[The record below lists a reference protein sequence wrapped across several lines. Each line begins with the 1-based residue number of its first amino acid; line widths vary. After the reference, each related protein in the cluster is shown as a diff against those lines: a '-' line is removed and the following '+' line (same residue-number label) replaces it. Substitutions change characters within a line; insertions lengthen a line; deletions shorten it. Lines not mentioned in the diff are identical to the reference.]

1 MKIKR
6 IVCCLMLTVLVISML
21 PINSYAYE
29 ANVKEDKLAANMPDA
44 LYNAL
49 QGLWVRVGGHTGIY
63 DENGYDTEYFY
74 LEGDSVTLHHTYSG
88 EVVHATVYLL
98 SEGYDDANGSHYY
111 FINIKDGQGWD
122 GTYRLY
128 DNQPN
133 DLMCYW
139 YDENGQLNYSG
150 TSSYGKDT
158 SYNPTP
164 PQPSVSGIRIADCP
178 NEVSVGSSMMLTAY
192 LLPENTLTHGVSWS
206 SSNPDVATIDYMGII
221 NFVSTG
227 KTTITA
233 TYNGTYQ
240 DTCEITVV
248 EDEIVVDEMYITASS
263 VNLNVGDEYVIKAY
277 FPANDSYGTAD
288 YVKPYN
294 RTSDYVLESITHGNK
309 YSEYVF
315 RIKAFKAGVDTLYV
329 ESLIAKDIR
338 KCVVTVTD
346 QGGSDV
352 DAVATMYRLYNP
364 NSGEHFYTSNAGERD
379 YLDAVGWNYE
389 SEAWKAPKKG
399 DSVYRLY
406 NPNNGGHHYTMNV
419 GERDYLDAI
428 GWNFE
433 GIAWYSAPSNG
444 TAIYR
449 LYNPVSGEHHYTK
462 DSNERDVLSVSGWNY
477 EGVAWY
483 GVY

>member
-44 LYNAL
+44 LYNVL
-49 QGLWVRVGGHTGIY
+49 QGKWDKIGGLHDGGTNDYLIIEGTNVSYYYREYTTEPIY
-63 DENGYDTEYFY
+63 TLYNCTVSLVSEDYDSNG
-74 LEGDSVTLHHTYSG
+74 
-88 EVVHATVYLL
+88 
-98 SEGYDDANGSHYY
+98 HYY
-111 FINIKDGQGWD
+111 FVSIKGDGRD
-122 GTYRLY
+122 STYRLY
-128 DNQPN
+128 DY
-133 DLMCYW
+133 DLACLQCWW
-139 YDENGQLNYSG
+139 YSNGSYHYSG
-150 TSSYGKDT
+150 SDSFVKDE

-178 NEVSVGSSMMLTAY
+178 NEVSVGSSMLLTAY

-206 SSNPDVATIDYMGII
+206 SSNPDVATIDYMGNI

-240 DTCEITVV
+240 DTCEINVV

-277 FPANDSYGTAD
+277 FPADDSYRIAD
-288 YVKPYN
+288 YVQPYN
-294 RTSDYVLESITHGNK
+294 RTSDYELESITRGNK

-315 RIKAFKAGVDTLYV
+315 RIIAFKAGVDTLYV

-346 QGGSDV
+346 QGGTDV

-389 SEAWKAPKKG
+389 GEAWKAPKKG
-399 DSVYRLY
+399 DPVYRLY